1 MKEFL
6 KAVWK
11 ILKIILLFFL
21 FLGVI
26 ALAWYAIEIA
36 TLEKDETAFPF
47 VDFILYL
54 LGFGDIDSRDHYL
67 QTVFSTLGLFAVT
80 LLSSVFT
87 VSLFDLRSKVKISP
101 KIIIEGKTWASL
113 KLNATGKDVYNLTAT
128 LISKCGQD
136 VTTEEQLFPFI
147 AKKTNQKLYFEIV
160 PGTPIYKYLRAT
172 YLKTDLV
179 PQLILTISYTDI
191 DSGQEYAMA
200 QKYQYSTGKNRD
212 IIFSG
217 DESSDHN
224 DSFEDI
230 VKDNITENT
239 FEINLA
245 SIWPCEAEDID
256 ISYGY
261 QDSKIVLSHKQAFQA
276 NVHMNG
282 NRIYEPLTFTMAVT
296 NDLLGN
302 DWTTYYDL
310 GCALKFDYMVVDD
323 IAVTMELKYG
333 STKVIKYEQK
343 LCSKGTFQPYVLNL
357 RELNYEELRNVRELC
372 FTVFYKDVNSE
383 NPTGNFII
391 KNCVLEVED
400 SPKCGRP

>member
-1 MKEFL
+1 MK
-6 KAVWK
+6 AIWK
-11 ILKIILLFFL
+11 ILKIVLVFFL
-21 FLGVI
+21 FLGII

-36 TLEKDETAFPF
+36 TLGKDEIAVPF

-54 LGFGDIDSRDHYL
+54 LGFGDIDSKDHYL
-67 QTVFSTLGLFAVT
+67 QTAFSTLGLFAVT

-87 VSLFDLRSKVKISP
+87 VNLFDLRSKVKISS
-101 KIIIEGKTWASL
+101 KIIVKGKNLARL
-113 KLNATGKDVYNLTAT
+113 KLNTAGKDVYNLTAT

-136 VTTEEQLFPFI
+136 VTTDEQVFPFI
-147 AKKTNQKLYFEIV
+147 AKKASQELYFEIV

-172 YLKTDLV
+172 YLKTDLE
-179 PQLILTISYTDI
+179 PQLILTITYTDI
-191 DSGQEYAMA
+191 ESGQEYAMA
-200 QKYQYSTGKNRD
+200 QKYQYSTSKHRD

-224 DSFEDI
+224 DSFEDA
-230 VKDNITENT
+230 VKANITGNT

-245 SIWPCEAEDID
+245 SIWACEAEDID

-261 QDSKIVLSHKQAFQA
+261 QDSKIALSHKQAFQA

-282 NRIYEPLTFTMAVT
+282 SRTYEPLTFTMAVT

-302 DWTTYYDL
+302 DWTTYCDL
-310 GCALKFDYMVVDD
+310 GCALKFDYMVDGD

-333 STKVIKYEQK
+333 VDNVIKLEQK
-343 LCSKGTFQPYVLNL
+343 LRPKGNFQTYVLKL
-357 RELNYEELRNVRELC
+357 QKLSYEELRNVRELC
-372 FTVFYKDVNSE
+372 FTVFYKDVDSE

-400 SPKCGRP
+400 